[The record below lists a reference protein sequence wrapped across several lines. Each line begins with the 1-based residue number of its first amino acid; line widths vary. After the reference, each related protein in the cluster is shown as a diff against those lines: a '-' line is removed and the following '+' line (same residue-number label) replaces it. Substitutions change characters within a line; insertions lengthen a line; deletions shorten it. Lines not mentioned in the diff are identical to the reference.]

1 MLKRFHKIA
10 KISLVC
16 VYLIIVAGAVVRM
29 TGSGMGCPDW
39 PKCFGYYI
47 PPTDASALNFKPNH
61 EYKKGHV
68 IKIDDYFYYAKS
80 DFTTAQNL
88 NIENWEKNTKHEYN
102 TFNVTHTWIEYIN
115 RLFTAFAGIP
125 ILIMFILSL
134 FLLKTDKALAVASA
148 ITIFGMGFEA
158 WLGKTVVDSNLLP
171 YKITIHMIGS
181 FVILASIIYLIHKS
195 SLKKRSLNTPTTI
208 KIGLYIALLLTLIQV
223 AIGTQVR
230 QFVDEQVISIG
241 YQKELWLN
249 NPNLQFYIHRTFSF
263 LIIGLN
269 VWLYLKNKKQ
279 QLGLNEINWVL
290 ILIFIEVFTGILMSY
305 LDFPFGTQPI
315 HLVMA
320 ALLFGA
326 QVYLIF
332 KANYSEKTLQ
342 NIENA

>member
-1 MLKRFHKIA
+1 MLKKFHTIA

-47 PPTDASALNFKPNH
+47 PPTDASALDFKPNH
-61 EYKKGHV
+61 EYKEGHV
-68 IKIDDYFYYAKS
+68 IKIDDYFYYAKN
-80 DFTTAQNL
+80 DFTTGNSL
-88 NIENWEKNTKHEYN
+88 DINNWKKNTKHEYN

-125 ILIMFILSL
+125 ILIMFIFSL
-134 FLLKTDKALAVASA
+134 FLVKKDLALAIAST

-181 FVILASIIYLIHKS
+181 FVILASIIYLIHRS
-195 SLKKRSLNTPTTI
+195 SQKKIALSVPPSI

-230 QFVDEQVISIG
+230 QFVDEQVIRIG
-241 YQKELWLN
+241 YEKELWLN

-263 LIIGLN
+263 LIIGVNL
-269 VWLYLKNKKQ
+269 WLYIKNKKLH
-279 QLGLNEINWVL
+279 LGLNEIKWVL
-290 ILIFIEVFTGILMSY
+290 ILIIIEVLTGVFMSY
-305 LDFPFGTQPI
+305 LDFPFGTQPL

-332 KANYSEKTLQ
+332 KASYTRKASL